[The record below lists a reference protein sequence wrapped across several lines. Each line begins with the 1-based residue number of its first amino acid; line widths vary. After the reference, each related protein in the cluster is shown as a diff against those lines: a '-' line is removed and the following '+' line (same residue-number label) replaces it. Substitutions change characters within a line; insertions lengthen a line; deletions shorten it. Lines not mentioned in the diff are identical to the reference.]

1 MDNRVA
7 AVNRCTHA
15 GFVLDVTHHE
25 VVDVYAERFERLLDT
40 RRVADKKP
48 DVVPGLRDCLDGV
61 GTDEAGAPGYQ
72 NLQAVQPIGMTICL
86 VSQNAASPSTPSSR
100 PMPEHL

>member
-1 MDNRVA
+1 MDHGVA
-7 AVNRCTHA
+7 AINRRPHA
-15 GFVLDVTHHE
+15 GFVLDVTDDE
-25 VVDVYAERFERLLDT
+25 VIDVYAERFEGLLDT

-48 DVVPGLRDCLDGV
+48 DAVPGLRNCLDGV

-72 NLQAVQPIGMTICL
+72 NLQAVQPNGMTICL